1 MKNFI
6 EISDSEEEQ
15 VDKLKKWWNSNGKQI
30 IAGAVLGLA
39 GIFGWNAYVD
49 YQDSQALNARSLY
62 LSYASDS
69 ANVGAY
75 DKLIKD
81 HPSSSYADQ
90 GTLVMAKYLFDAG
103 NYSLALDALKPLM
116 SRDNSVI
123 ASTASLR
130 TASLFLEL
138 GQHEEALAVL
148 NMENANGFSGLFYN
162 LAGDVYL
169 DLGNDEQA
177 RNSYTLAI
185 ENITD
190 NSSLSQ
196 LIQIKLDDLN

>member
-15 VDKLKKWWNSNGKQI
+15 VDKLKKWWDSNGKQI

-49 YQDSQALNARSLY
+49 YQDSQALNARALY

-116 SRDNSVI
+116 SRENSLI

>member
-15 VDKLKKWWNSNGKQI
+15 VDKLKKWWDSNGKQI

-39 GIFGWNAYVD
+39 GIFGWNYYVD
-49 YQDSQALNARSLY
+49 YQDSQALNARALY

-81 HPSSSYADQ
+81 HPSSSYSDQ
-90 GTLVMAKYLFDAG
+90 ATLLMAKYLFEAE

-116 SRDNSVI
+116 SRENSVI
-123 ASTASLR
+123 ASTAALR
-130 TASLFLEL
+130 SASLYLEL
-138 GQHEEALAVL
+138 GQHQEALAVL
-148 NMENANGFSGLFYN
+148 NMDNANEFSGLFYN

-169 DLGNDEQA
+169 DIGNNEEA
-177 RNSYTLAI
+177 RNSYALAI

>member
-15 VDKLKKWWNSNGKQI
+15 VDKLKKWWDSNGKQI

-49 YQDSQALNARSLY
+49 YQDSQALNARALY
-62 LSYASDS
+62 LSYVSDS

-81 HPSSSYADQ
+81 HPSSSYSDQ

-116 SRDNSVI
+116 SRENSVI

-130 TASLFLEL
+130 TAALFLEL
-138 GQHEEALAVL
+138 GQHEEALAIL
-148 NMENANGFSGLFYN
+148 NMENANEFSGLFYN

-169 DLGNDEQA
+169 DLGNNEEA
-177 RNSYTLAI
+177 RNSYSLAI

>member
-15 VDKLKKWWNSNGKQI
+15 VDKLKKWWDSNGKQI

-39 GIFGWNAYVD
+39 GIFGWNYYVD
-49 YQDSQALNARSLY
+49 YQDSQALNARALY

-81 HPSSSYADQ
+81 HPSSSYSDQ
-90 GTLVMAKYLFDAG
+90 ATLLMAKYLFEAE

-116 SRDNSVI
+116 SRENSVI
-123 ASTASLR
+123 ASTAALR
-130 TASLFLEL
+130 SASLYLEL
-138 GQHEEALAVL
+138 GQHQEALAVV
-148 NMENANGFSGLFYN
+148 NMDNANEFSGLFYN

-169 DLGNDEQA
+169 DLGNNEEA
-177 RNSYTLAI
+177 RNSYALAI

-196 LIQIKLDDLN
+196 LVQIKLDDLN

>member
-15 VDKLKKWWNSNGKQI
+15 VDKLKKWWDSNGKQI

-49 YQDSQALNARSLY
+49 YQDSQALNARALY

-116 SRDNSVI
+116 SRENSVI

-148 NMENANGFSGLFYN
+148 NMENANGFQVYFITWLVMFIWISVTMSRQEIVTLLQLKTLLIIQAYHNSFRSN
-162 LAGDVYL
+162 L
-169 DLGNDEQA
+169 
-177 RNSYTLAI
+177 TI
-185 ENITD
+185 
-190 NSSLSQ
+190 
-196 LIQIKLDDLN
+196 

>member
-15 VDKLKKWWNSNGKQI
+15 VDKLKKWWDSNGKQI

-39 GIFGWNAYVD
+39 GIFGWNSYVD
-49 YQDSQALNARSLY
+49 YLDSQALNARALY

-81 HPSSSYADQ
+81 HPSSSYSDQ
-90 GTLVMAKYLFDAG
+90 ATLLMAKYLFEAE

-116 SRDNSVI
+116 SRENSVI
-123 ASTASLR
+123 ASTAALR
-130 TASLFLEL
+130 SASLYLEL
-138 GQHEEALAVL
+138 GQHQEALAVL
-148 NMENANGFSGLFYN
+148 NMDNANEFLGLFYN

-169 DLGNDEQA
+169 DLGNNEEA
-177 RNSYTLAI
+177 RNSYALAI

>member
-15 VDKLKKWWNSNGKQI
+15 VDKLKKWWDSNGKQI

-49 YQDSQALNARSLY
+49 YQDSQALNARALY

-81 HPSSSYADQ
+81 HPSSSYSDQ

-116 SRDNSVI
+116 SRENSVI

-138 GQHEEALAVL
+138 GQHEEALAIL
-148 NMENANGFSGLFYN
+148 NMENANEFSGLFYN

-169 DLGNDEQA
+169 DLGNNEEA

>member
-15 VDKLKKWWNSNGKQI
+15 VDKLKKWWDSNGKQI

-39 GIFGWNAYVD
+39 GIFGWNYYVD
-49 YQDSQALNARSLY
+49 YQDSQALNARALY

-81 HPSSSYADQ
+81 HSSSSYADQ
-90 GTLVMAKYLFDAG
+90 ATLLMAKYLFEAE

-116 SRDNSVI
+116 SRENSVI
-123 ASTASLR
+123 ASTAALR
-130 TASLFLEL
+130 SASLYLEL
-138 GQHEEALAVL
+138 GQHQEALAVL
-148 NMENANGFSGLFYN
+148 NMENANEFSGLFYN
-162 LAGDVYL
+162 LSGDVYL
-169 DLGNDEQA
+169 DLGNNEEA
-177 RNSYTLAI
+177 RNSYALAI

>member
-15 VDKLKKWWNSNGKQI
+15 VDKLKKWWDSNGKQI

-39 GIFGWNAYVD
+39 GIFGWNYYVD

-90 GTLVMAKYLFDAG
+90 ATLLMAKYLFEAE
-103 NYSLALDALKPLM
+103 NYSLALDALKPLV
-116 SRDNSVI
+116 SRENSVI
-123 ASTASLR
+123 ASTAALR
-130 TASLFLEL
+130 SASLYLEL
-138 GQHEEALAVL
+138 GQHQEALAVL
-148 NMENANGFSGLFYN
+148 NMDNANEFSGLFYN

-169 DLGNDEQA
+169 DLGNNEEA
-177 RNSYTLAI
+177 RNSYALAI

>member
-1 MKNFI
+1 
-6 EISDSEEEQ
+6 
-15 VDKLKKWWNSNGKQI
+15 
-30 IAGAVLGLA
+30 
-39 GIFGWNAYVD
+39 
-49 YQDSQALNARSLY
+49 
-62 LSYASDS
+62 
-69 ANVGAY
+69 
-75 DKLIKD
+75 
-81 HPSSSYADQ
+81 
-90 GTLVMAKYLFDAG
+90 MAKYLFDAG

-116 SRDNSVI
+116 SRENSVI

>member
-15 VDKLKKWWNSNGKQI
+15 VDKLKKWWDSNGKQI

-39 GIFGWNAYVD
+39 GIFGWNYYVD
-49 YQDSQALNARSLY
+49 YQDSQALNARALY

-90 GTLVMAKYLFDAG
+90 ATLLMAKYLFEAE

-116 SRDNSVI
+116 SRENSVI
-123 ASTASLR
+123 ASTAALR
-130 TASLFLEL
+130 SASLYLEL
-138 GQHEEALAVL
+138 EQHQEALAVL
-148 NMENANGFSGLFYN
+148 NMDNANEFSGLFYN

-169 DLGNDEQA
+169 DIGNNEEA
-177 RNSYTLAI
+177 RNSYALAI

>member
-15 VDKLKKWWNSNGKQI
+15 VDKLKKWWDSNGKQI

-39 GIFGWNAYVD
+39 GIFGWNYYVD
-49 YQDSQALNARSLY
+49 YQDSQALNARALY

-90 GTLVMAKYLFDAG
+90 ATLLMAKYLFEAE

-116 SRDNSVI
+116 SRENSII
-123 ASTASLR
+123 ASTAALR
-130 TASLFLEL
+130 SASLYLEL
-138 GQHEEALAVL
+138 GQHQEALAVL
-148 NMENANGFSGLFYN
+148 NMDNANEFSGLFYN

-169 DLGNDEQA
+169 DLGNNEEA

-185 ENITD
+185 ENIND

>member
-15 VDKLKKWWNSNGKQI
+15 VDKLKKWWDSNGKQI

-49 YQDSQALNARSLY
+49 YQDSQALNARALY

-116 SRDNSVI
+116 SRENSVI

-148 NMENANGFSGLFYN
+148 NMENANEFSGLFYN
-162 LAGDVYL
+162 LSGDVYL
-169 DLGNDEQA
+169 DLGNTEEA